1 MELRIRILPRALNR
15 KYSVPPNG
23 RLVRTCS
30 RRSPAHPLISPSR
43 NLVCCARPGMEKSI
57 LSRKYSSRTMTLED
71 FEKSLLKGRDLQRD
85 GNLKR
90 SDEEKNKKR
99 RKHHHHHRHHHVDGD
114 ERHQSKRSRQ
124 SRDGFKHQE
133 EGSKLLVQEEKKSRI
148 DGYGIQPQEED
159 EWTDKTA
166 HDSKLAQG
174 SGMSNYSALK
184 RDSWMEAPTG
194 ENVEYTR
201 KGVSNSAKNVTT
213 SGSLKADFQL
223 KIHENELNKPHL
235 EGLAEGTDTATNI
248 TVADSTPSGHHN
260 EVDYTFGDE
269 GAQWRMTK
277 LKAIYRQAEDSS
289 RPIEDIAVER
299 YGTLRAFDDAR
310 EEQIELDRRE
320 TYGDGYV
327 IKKKP
332 SGKLSRERTREGE
345 REGRIKDRSVELP
358 VEGGKQRNK
367 HADNSHDMSRKSQ
380 KLTTQQVDQTTLNR
394 LKAQLL
400 KARLRGTPDA
410 AALEAEYAQAM
421 DSFSSQSGPGIVIL
435 GPMENRILTGGR
447 QGEVI
452 TINTKRGRE
461 RGLVRDNEDMS
472 IEDMLKEERRTRN
485 QAGGDGKRFAER
497 IAKDGKFDVKLQNF
511 SSSPTSINYFV

>member
-1 MELRIRILPRALNR
+1 
-15 KYSVPPNG
+15 
-23 RLVRTCS
+23 
-30 RRSPAHPLISPSR
+30 
-43 NLVCCARPGMEKSI
+43 
-57 LSRKYSSRTMTLED
+57 MTLED

-85 GNLKR
+85 GNPKNN
-90 SDEEKNKKR
+90 SEEKNKKR
-99 RKHHHHHRHHHVDGD
+99 RKHHHHHRDHHIDGD
-114 ERHQSKRSRQ
+114 EQHQSKRSRQ
-124 SRDGFKHQE
+124 LRDGFKHQE
-133 EGSKLLVQEEKKSRI
+133 EGSKLLVQEGKKSRI

-159 EWTDKTA
+159 EWADKTA
-166 HDSKLAQG
+166 HESKLAQG

-184 RDSWMEAPTG
+184 RDSWMEAPSG
-194 ENVEYTR
+194 ENVEYTQ
-201 KGVSNSAKNVTT
+201 KGVSNSAKNVTP

-223 KIHENELNKPHL
+223 KIHENELNKHHL
-235 EGLAEGTDTATNI
+235 EGLAEGRDTATNI
-248 TVADSTPSGHHN
+248 TVADSTQSGHHH

-277 LKAIYRQAEDSS
+277 LKAVYRQAEDSS
-289 RPIEDIAVER
+289 RPVEDIAVER

-345 REGRIKDRSVELP
+345 REGRTKDRSVELP
-358 VEGGKQRNK
+358 VEGGKQRDK
-367 HADNSHDMSRKSQ
+367 HADNSHDGDIPRKSQ

-400 KARLRGTPDA
+400 KARLRGTPDT

-421 DSFSSQSGPGIVIL
+421 DSFSSQSGPGMVVL
-435 GPMENRILTGGR
+435 GAMENRMLTGGR

-461 RGLVRDNEDMS
+461 KGLVRDNEDMS
-472 IEDMLKEERRTRN
+472 IEDMVKEERRTRN

-511 SSSPTSINYFV
+511 SSYPTSINYFF